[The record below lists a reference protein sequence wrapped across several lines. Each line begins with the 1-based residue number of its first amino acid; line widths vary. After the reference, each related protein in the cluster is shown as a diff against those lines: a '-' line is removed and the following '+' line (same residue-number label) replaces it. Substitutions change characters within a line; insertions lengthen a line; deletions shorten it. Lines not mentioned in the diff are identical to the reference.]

1 MSKEVKPSD
10 GNYQW
15 LRSLWIGLTIFF
27 GFALVFNFI
36 QWARGVERI
45 DAILVPAV
53 FVPHGLELHLEI
65 QRHGPGNP
73 VGVADSSG
81 GSDAAESIHPIV
93 LRG

>member
-45 DAILVPAV
+45 DAILV
-53 FVPHGLELHLEI
+53 L
-65 QRHGPGNP
+65 R
-73 VGVADSSG
+73 SS
-81 GSDAAESIHPIV
+81 S
-93 LRG
+93 